1 MERIAM
7 PLDELLNGLL
17 VAFSGVGEQFARLI
31 LVGPHNKTTVENKN
45 RSLAR
50 SG

>member
-7 PLDELLNGLL
+7 PLHQLLNRLPI
-17 VAFSGVGEQFARLI
+17 APSGVGKQLARLI
-31 LVGPHNKTTVENKN
+31 LVGPHNTTTVENKN
-45 RSLAR
+45 RTLAR